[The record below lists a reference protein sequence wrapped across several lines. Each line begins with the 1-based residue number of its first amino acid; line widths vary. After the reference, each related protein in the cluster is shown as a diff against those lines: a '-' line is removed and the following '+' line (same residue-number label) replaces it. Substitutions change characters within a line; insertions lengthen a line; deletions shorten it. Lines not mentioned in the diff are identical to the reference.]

1 MEGRNEESN
10 VSELQDDFQA
20 TVENIAQDAKEL
32 EEIERE
38 KADLDAAD
46 PRATTLSKRA
56 EEIAEQLHHK
66 TMAERD
72 LTETAAA
79 EG

>member
-1 MEGRNEESN
+1 MSD
-10 VSELQDDFQA
+10 LQDDFQA
-20 TVENIAQDAKEL
+20 TVENIAQDAQEL
-32 EEIERE
+32 QRIERE

-46 PRATTLSKRA
+46 PRANMLSKRA

-66 TMAERD
+66 TLAELD

>member
-1 MEGRNEESN
+1 
-10 VSELQDDFQA
+10 VSDLQDDYQA

-32 EEIERE
+32 ERIERE

-46 PRATTLSKRA
+46 PRAISLSRRA

-66 TMAERD
+66 TLAELD

-79 EG
+79 ES

>member
-1 MEGRNEESN
+1 MSD
-10 VSELQDDFQA
+10 LQDDFQS

-32 EEIERE
+32 ERIERE
-38 KADLDAAD
+38 KAELDAAD
-46 PRATTLSKRA
+46 PRANTLSKRA

-66 TMAERD
+66 TLAELD

>member
-1 MEGRNEESN
+1 

-20 TVENIAQDAKEL
+20 TVENIAQDARQL
-32 EEIERE
+32 EAIERE

-46 PRATTLSKRA
+46 PRAITLSQRA
-56 EEIAEQLHHK
+56 EQIAEQLHHQ

>member
-1 MEGRNEESN
+1 
-10 VSELQDDFQA
+10 VSDLQDDFQA

-32 EEIERE
+32 ERIERE
-38 KADLDAAD
+38 KAGLDAAD
-46 PRATTLSKRA
+46 PRANTLSKRA
-56 EEIAEQLHHK
+56 EQIAEALHHK
-66 TMAERD
+66 TLAELD